1 MTSSQGRQMY
11 TVLVLILSLQ
21 NNQKVEY
28 LDLSHN
34 NFGEGAGMVLGPA
47 ISENSTMKE
56 LDLSWNSIRRKGA
69 MTIAIGV
76 KVLQD
81 YIIRPL
87 NHYLLV
93 LN

>member
-1 MTSSQGRQMY
+1 
-11 TVLVLILSLQ
+11 
-21 NNQKVEY
+21 
-28 LDLSHN
+28 
-34 NFGEGAGMVLGPA
+34 MVLGPA

-81 YIIRPL
+81 YIIKPL
-87 NHYLLV
+87 NYYSLV
-93 LN
+93 LD